1 MARQADPITD
11 WARAVKAGRVK
22 AGKLVRQ
29 ACARHLR
36 DLRDGKARGLRWD
49 PDAAQRASSFFALL
63 KHSKGKWAGQ
73 PFELAAWQRFIVGC
87 LFGWKREDG
96 TRRFRVAYN
105 EIPRKN
111 GKSTLAAGLGILLA
125 FFDNEPGA
133 EVYCAATKRDQAKI
147 VFNEAKRSVENT
159 PALKRRISVLTANM
173 NVRETS
179 SKLEPLG
186 ADADS
191 TDGLNPHGVIIDELH
206 AHKTSALVD
215 VLQTAAGARSQPMR
229 FEITTAGSDRTS
241 VCWRHHDYSV
251 KVLEGVVKDDSW
263 FAFIAAADK
272 GDDWR
277 EKRTWQKANLNLGV
291 SVNPDYIEAE
301 CRRAEKIPGEQNT
314 FRRLHLNEWTE
325 QASRAI
331 DMALWD
337 EGAGVVKPDQL
348 EGEPCMAGL
357 DMAST
362 SDLAAEVKI
371 FGPDADGYYD
381 VLARFW
387 IPEASIAVGTS
398 RRSEEM
404 RRQLELWVE
413 QGFITA
419 TEGNVTDYD
428 FVEKSILKD
437 AERYRLRVLAFD
449 RWDVTQ
455 LITHLQDEWGTGD
468 DARIKVI
475 DVGQGFASMAAPT
488 KEFLRLVAD
497 KKIRHGG
504 NPVLRWMVS
513 NLALRQDPAGNLKP
527 DRDSSG
533 DKIDGVVALIMAL
546 GRVMVAP
553 AEGDSIY
560 EQRHRSNRA
569 LDEAGAEGP
578 RQELIDS
585 W

>member
-1 MARQADPITD
+1 VTA
-11 WARAVKAGRVK
+11 WARAVKARRVRV
-22 AGKLVRQ
+22 GKLVRL
-29 ACARHLR
+29 ACERHLR
-36 DLRDGKARGLRWD
+36 DLVDGAARGLHF
-49 PDAAQRASSFFALL
+49 DAEAANSAIDFFKLL
-63 KHSKGKWAGQ
+63 KHSKGKWAGT
-73 PFELAAWQRFIVGC
+73 PFELSAWQQFIVGC
-87 LFGWKREDG
+87 IFGWKRADG
-96 TRRFRVAYN
+96 SRRFRVAYN

-159 PALKRRISVLTANM
+159 PALKRRISVLNANM

-215 VLQTAAGARSQPMR
+215 VLQSAAGARAQPLR

-241 VCWRHHDYSV
+241 VCWMHHDYSV
-251 KVLEGVVKDDSW
+251 KVLEGVVDDDSW

-272 GDDWR
+272 KDDWR
-277 EKRTWQKANLNLGV
+277 DATTWQKANLNLGI

-301 CRRAEKIPGEQNT
+301 CRRAQKIPGEQNT
-314 FRRLHLNEWTE
+314 FRRLHLNQWTE
-325 QASRAI
+325 QSSRAI

-337 EGAGVVKPDQL
+337 EAAGEVRPEQL
-348 EGEPCMAGL
+348 ACRASMAGL

-362 SDLAAEVKI
+362 SDLAAKVDV
-371 FGPDADGYYD
+371 FGPDEGGFYD
-381 VLARFW
+381 VAARFW
-387 IPEASIAVGTS
+387 IPKASISAGTS
-398 RRSEEM
+398 RRSEEI
-404 RRQLELWVE
+404 RRQLELWTE

-428 FVEKSILKD
+428 FVEKDILDD
-437 AERYRLRVLAFD
+437 AERYRLRELAFD
-449 RWDVTQ
+449 RWNVTQ

-468 DARIKVI
+468 TARIKVV

-513 NLALRQDPAGNLKP
+513 NLALKQDPAGNLKP
-527 DRDSSG
+527 DRESSG

-553 AEGDSIY
+553 TEGESIY
-560 EQRHRSNRA
+560 DQRHA
-569 LDEAGAEGP
+569 AGE
-578 RQELIDS
+578 ELVDS